1 MRHCRTV
8 DDARSRL
15 MSIERLSLQISKET
29 LVSGQPLYSG
39 VMRTVLVPCSKQA
52 VRPSKRMMYTRST
65 QSIQAQP

>member
-1 MRHCRTV
+1 MLHCRTV

-39 VMRTVLVPCSKQA
+39 VMRTVLCHAANKQSA
-52 VRPSKRMMYTRST
+52 L
-65 QSIQAQP
+65 ANA